1 LEHSISSVI
10 AIKNTEKVN
19 LASAQGAIHVDRE
32 YDVFEKFPDGSH
44 IWRAFVKGLIEARAR
59 VVELSETSMNEIYA
73 IHTPTKEI
81 VATSPPKCS
90 E

>member
-1 LEHSISSVI
+1 M
-10 AIKNTEKVN
+10 
-19 LASAQGAIHVDRE
+19 DRE

-44 IWRAFVKGLIEARAR
+44 IWRAFVRGLVDARAR
-59 VVELSETSMNEIYA
+59 VAQLSATSSNEFYA

-81 VATSPPKCS
+81 VATSPKRA